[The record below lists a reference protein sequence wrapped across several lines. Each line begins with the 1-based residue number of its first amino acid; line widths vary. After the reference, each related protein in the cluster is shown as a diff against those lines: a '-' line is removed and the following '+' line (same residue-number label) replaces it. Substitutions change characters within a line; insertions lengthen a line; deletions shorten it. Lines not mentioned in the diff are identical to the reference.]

1 MLRAAAIMRHRATT
15 ISQIGSVALAGVGAF
30 TVWPYVAAPVLW
42 PTSRAASCSSS
53 ASAAQHQ
60 PEWRRFAV
68 EMGTGTSLRREDHTA
83 AAVRALQD
91 ALWRVSL
98 TAYRALDKDPDS
110 MRVEI
115 LIGVPK
121 PEQVDHAKV
130 LAVVPYGD
138 RSIKVVKGGLAI
150 DGGCGADAQGQI
162 IVANAA
168 AIVSLDVGD
177 YLAFKRASASPNADG
192 AEDED
197 DEQLWTSPSGNT
209 MSAAEAEAIL
219 AKHFK

>member
-1 MLRAAAIMRHRATT
+1 MTMHRRRTAVAQLGSLALAGAGVATVSPHAAPLLLRHTRAAA
-15 ISQIGSVALAGVGAF
+15 
-30 TVWPYVAAPVLW
+30 
-42 PTSRAASCSSS
+42 AASSTSTE
-53 ASAAQHQ
+53 QHQ

-68 EMGTGTSLRREDHTA
+68 EMGTGTSLRRQDHTA

-98 TAYRALDKDPDS
+98 TAYRALDKDPNA

-115 LIGVPK
+115 LIGVPE
-121 PEQVDHAKV
+121 PERVDHAKV

-138 RSIKVVKGGLAI
+138 RSIKVVQGGLAI

-177 YLAFKRASASPNADG
+177 YLEFKRSADKEE
-192 AEDED
+192 AEAEH

-209 MSAAEAEAIL
+209 MSAAEADAIL

>member
-1 MLRAAAIMRHRATT
+1 MTT
-15 ISQIGSVALAGVGAF
+15 VTQVGSVALAGFGAV
-30 TVWPYVAAPVLW
+30 TVLPYAAPVSPLLLR
-42 PTSRAASCSSS
+42 PFSAAAGAPAACSSTS
-53 ASAAQHQ
+53 ASTGQYQ

-98 TAYRALDKDPDS
+98 TAYRALDKDPNS
-110 MRVEI
+110 MRAEI

-121 PEQVDHAKV
+121 PEEVDHETV

-138 RSIKVVKGGLAI
+138 RSIRVVKGGLAI

-177 YLAFKRASASPNADG
+177 YLAFKKGSAEAK
-192 AEDED
+192 AEGEAED
-197 DEQLWTSPSGNT
+197 DEQLWTSPSGAI
-209 MSAAEAEAIL
+209 MSATEAEAIL

>member
-1 MLRAAAIMRHRATT
+1 
-15 ISQIGSVALAGVGAF
+15 
-30 TVWPYVAAPVLW
+30 
-42 PTSRAASCSSS
+42 
-53 ASAAQHQ
+53 
-60 PEWRRFAV
+60 
-68 EMGTGTSLRREDHTA
+68 
-83 AAVRALQD
+83 
-91 ALWRVSL
+91 
-98 TAYRALDKDPDS
+98 

-121 PEQVDHAKV
+121 PEEVDHETV

-138 RSIKVVKGGLAI
+138 RSIRVVKGGLAI

-177 YLAFKRASASPNADG
+177 YLAFKKGSAEAK
-192 AEDED
+192 AEGEAED
-197 DEQLWTSPSGNT
+197 DEQLWTSPSGAI
-209 MSAAEAEAIL
+209 MSATEAEAIL